1 MTVED
6 SIFTNNSSPLLAGVF
21 LAQERA
27 KLKIINCYIK
37 SNHAIDASMLLAFEL
52 FSNSVEIINTT
63 FEMNFGSTT
72 MFDLS
77 DSSILMQNCTLI
89 NNTNP
94 TIYLIQTTLE
104 IYNLTFVNNTCNSLS
119 LGCLI
124 SSNYYSTLIMHNAI
138 FFNLQS
144 KKTQIGAIMALNST
158 VQMQN
163 VSFSSIKSLGL
174 GTCIYSQYTDLKI
187 NNSNF
192 SDFFPSCIYIYG
204 GNMTFNGVSISNS
217 AVEYSPLYIS
227 DIEEMDIET
236 SKFCNV
242 YGANK
247 GGGLLIDRTINS
259 NISKAIIKNVLFYNN
274 SADTDGGA
282 IFIASQYV
290 QLINS
295 TFEQNKANRGGSIFF
310 DSPSDADLVLNNVNF
325 KSNTAFLEG
334 GAITSTSKLPVFNF
348 SVECSNNSA
357 LYGKDYGSYPIRM
370 VFQIFEF
377 QNSLTSLNN

>member
-1 MTVED
+1 MTIED

-21 LAQERA
+21 LVQERS

-52 FSNSVEIINTT
+52 FSESVEMINTT

-104 IYNLTFVNNTCNSLS
+104 IHNLTFINNTCNSLS

-124 SSNYYSTLIMHNAI
+124 SSNDYSTLIMKNSI
-138 FFNLQS
+138 FFNLLS

-158 VQMQN
+158 VQIQN
-163 VSFSSIKSLGL
+163 VSFSGIKSLGL

-192 SDFFPSCIYIYG
+192 SDFYPSGIYIYG
-204 GNMTFNGVSISNS
+204 GNLTFNDVSISNS
-217 AVEYSPLYIS
+217 FVEYSPLYIS
-227 DIEEMDIET
+227 DIENMDIAT
-236 SKFCNV
+236 SKFCNI

-259 NISKAIIKNVLFYNN
+259 NISKAIINNVLFCNN

-282 IFIASQYV
+282 VFIASQYV
-290 QLINS
+290 QFINS
-295 TFEQNKANRGGSIFF
+295 TFEKNKANRGGSIFF
-310 DSPSDADLVLNNVNF
+310 DCPSDSSADLVLNNVNF

-334 GAITSTSKLPVFNF
+334 GAIKSTSKLPLFNF
-348 SVECSNNSA
+348 SVESSNNSA
-357 LYGKDYGSYPIRM
+357 LYGIWARIQSILDFDTFGS
-370 VFQIFEF
+370 
-377 QNSLTSLNN
+377 NG